1 MKKIA
6 LTLCAVAALG
16 GCAREPSLR
25 SAVFQK
31 FQGQATILDP
41 AATPP
46 GAASK
51 YYKSNAYPYVPG
63 TIVLASVQ
71 KPKDV
76 VNGLAEIWRTV
87 HQQKNYCQQR
97 VVKLSESG
105 VLERQIDYIDDYRL
119 DTTLS
124 WNLETWFN
132 RKAIRATYEDISD
145 NEIGRLRR
153 VTISLSNLRVYSL
166 TPEQWEKA
174 MADLRDRHCMARLS
188 GQGSL
193 VAVKKVIL
201 GDVRVETQ
209 YAGGVGFK
217 TDVLKFHILQSGG
230 DLRANKNAI
239 LGVITN

>member
-1 MKKIA
+1 MKNTTLA
-6 LTLCAVAALG
+6 LCAALALG

-31 FQGQATILDP
+31 FQGQVTILDP

-46 GAASK
+46 GSASK
-51 YYKSNAYPYVPG
+51 YYKRNEYPYVPG
-63 TIVLASVQ
+63 TLVLASVQ
-71 KPKDV
+71 KPKDI

-97 VVKLSESG
+97 VITLSQSG
-105 VLERQIDYIDDYRL
+105 VLERQADYIDDYRL
-119 DTTLS
+119 DTTFS
-124 WNLETWFN
+124 WDPEIWFN

-145 NEIGRLRR
+145 NEMGRLRR

-174 MADLRDRHCMARLS
+174 MADLKDRHCLARLS
-188 GQGSL
+188 AQGSL
-193 VAVKKVIL
+193 VAVRKVIL
-201 GDVRVETQ
+201 GDVKVETQ
-209 YAGGVGFK
+209 YAGGVRFK

-239 LGVITN
+239 LGVVAN